1 MNLVQAFL
9 LSFTAFFAIMNP
21 FANLPMF
28 VSLTADSSRKEVN
41 AIARLAFI
49 VATVIVA
56 LFALLGNYIF
66 SIFGINLSALRI
78 MGGIILGLIGYHMIQ
93 GNVSPIQHD
102 PKQSVKDS
110 INSNNTDVAISPL
123 AMPVLAGPGTIATT
137 MNLSSSTNPFIVISA
152 FVVLSVITYFI
163 FIYGEQ
169 IMTKLGNNIM
179 NVITKLMG
187 LILATIGVRMLIMGV
202 QVAFHW

>member
-28 VSLTADSSRKEVN
+28 VSLTADNSRKEVN

-169 IMTKLGNNIM
+169 IMAKLGNNIM
-179 NVITKLMG
+179 NVIAKLMG

>member
-28 VSLTADSSRKEVN
+28 VSLTADNSRKEVN
-41 AIARLAFI
+41 AIARLSFI

-169 IMTKLGNNIM
+169 IMAKLGNNIM

>member
-28 VSLTADSSRKEVN
+28 VSLTADNSRKEVN

-66 SIFGINLSALRI
+66 SIFTDYGWNHSRFDWLS
-78 MGGIILGLIGYHMIQ
+78 
-93 GNVSPIQHD
+93 HD
-102 PKQSVKDS
+102 PRERV
-110 INSNNTDVAISPL
+110 PY
-123 AMPVLAGPGTIATT
+123 
-137 MNLSSSTNPFIVISA
+137 SA
-152 FVVLSVITYFI
+152 
-163 FIYGEQ
+163 
-169 IMTKLGNNIM
+169 
-179 NVITKLMG
+179 
-187 LILATIGVRMLIMGV
+187 
-202 QVAFHW
+202 

>member
-28 VSLTADSSRKEVN
+28 VSLTADNSRKEVN
-41 AIARLAFI
+41 TIARLAFI

-169 IMTKLGNNIM
+169 IMAKLGNNIM

>member
-28 VSLTADSSRKEVN
+28 VSLTADNSRKEVN

-152 FVVLSVITYFI
+152 FVVLSAITYFI

-169 IMTKLGNNIM
+169 IMAKLGNNIM

-202 QVAFHW
+202 QVAFPW

>member
-28 VSLTADSSRKEVN
+28 VSLTADNSRKEVN

-152 FVVLSVITYFI
+152 FVVLLVITYFI

-169 IMTKLGNNIM
+169 IMAKLGNNIM

>member
-1 MNLVQAFL
+1 
-9 LSFTAFFAIMNP
+9 MNP

-28 VSLTADSSRKEVN
+28 VSLTADNSRNEIN

-49 VATVIVA
+49 VATVIVV
-56 LFALLGNYIF
+56 LFAFLGNYIF
-66 SIFGINLSALRI
+66 TIFGINLAALRI

-102 PKQSVKDS
+102 PEKSVKDS
-110 INSNNTDVAISPL
+110 VNSSNTNVAISPL
-123 AMPVLAGPGTIATT
+123 AMPILAGPGTIATT
-137 MNLSSSTNPFIVISA
+137 MNLASGTNPFIVVAA
-152 FVVLSVITYFI
+152 FVVLAVIAYFI

-169 IMTKLGNNIM
+169 IMDKLGNNIM

-187 LILATIGVRMLIMGV
+187 LILATIGVKMLIVGV
-202 QVAFHW
+202 QAAFHL

>member
-28 VSLTADSSRKEVN
+28 VSLTADNSRKEVN

-169 IMTKLGNNIM
+169 IMAKLGNNIM

>member
-28 VSLTADSSRKEVN
+28 VSLTADNSRKEVN

-78 MGGIILGLIGYHMIQ
+78 MGGILNRLLGIMLNRGH
-93 GNVSPIQHD
+93 V
-102 PKQSVKDS
+102 
-110 INSNNTDVAISPL
+110 PL
-123 AMPVLAGPGTIATT
+123 DH
-137 MNLSSSTNPFIVISA
+137 
-152 FVVLSVITYFI
+152 VITN
-163 FIYGEQ
+163 Q
-169 IMTKLGNNIM
+169 T
-179 NVITKLMG
+179 
-187 LILATIGVRMLIMGV
+187 
-202 QVAFHW
+202 

>member
-28 VSLTADSSRKEVN
+28 VSLTADNSRKEVS

-66 SIFGINLSALRI
+66 SILGINLSALRI

-110 INSNNTDVAISPL
+110 VNSNNTDVAISPL

-169 IMTKLGNNIM
+169 IMAKLGNNIM

>member
-28 VSLTADSSRKEVN
+28 VSLTADNSRKEVN

-56 LFALLGNYIF
+56 LFTLLGNYIF

-169 IMTKLGNNIM
+169 IMAKLGNNIM

>member
-1 MNLVQAFL
+1 MHLVQAFL

-28 VSLTADSSRKEVN
+28 VSLTADNSRKEIN

-49 VATVIVA
+49 VATVIVV
-56 LFALLGNYIF
+56 LFAFLGNY
-66 SIFGINLSALRI
+66 

-102 PKQSVKDS
+102 PEKSVKDS
-110 INSNNTDVAISPL
+110 VNSSNTNVAISPL
-123 AMPVLAGPGTIATT
+123 AMPILAGPGTIATT
-137 MNLSSSTNPFIVISA
+137 MNLASGTNPFIVVAA
-152 FVVLSVITYFI
+152 FVVLAVIAYFI

-169 IMTKLGNNIM
+169 IMDKLGNNIM

-187 LILATIGVRMLIMGV
+187 LILATIGVKMLIVGV
-202 QVAFHW
+202 QAAFHL

>member
-28 VSLTADSSRKEVN
+28 VSLTADNSRKEVN

-137 MNLSSSTNPFIVISA
+137 MNLSGSTNPFIVISA

-169 IMTKLGNNIM
+169 IMAKLGNNIM

>member
-28 VSLTADSSRKEVN
+28 VSLTADNSRKEVN

-110 INSNNTDVAISPL
+110 INSNNTGVAISPL

-169 IMTKLGNNIM
+169 IMAKLGNNIM

>member
-28 VSLTADSSRKEVN
+28 VSLTADNSRKEVN
-41 AIARLAFI
+41 SIARLAFI

-169 IMTKLGNNIM
+169 IMAKLGNNIM

>member
-21 FANLPMF
+21 FANLTMF
-28 VSLTADSSRKEVN
+28 VSLTADNSRKEVN

-169 IMTKLGNNIM
+169 IMAKLGNNIM

>member
-28 VSLTADSSRKEVN
+28 VSLTADNSRKEVN

-137 MNLSSSTNPFIVISA
+137 MNLSSNTNPFIVISA

-169 IMTKLGNNIM
+169 IMAKLGNNIM

>member
-169 IMTKLGNNIM
+169 IMAKLGNNIM

>member
-28 VSLTADSSRKEVN
+28 VSLTADNSRKEVN

-110 INSNNTDVAISPL
+110 VNSNNTDVAISPL

-169 IMTKLGNNIM
+169 IMAKLGNNIM

>member
-28 VSLTADSSRKEVN
+28 VSLTADNSRKEVN
-41 AIARLAFI
+41 AIASLAFI

-169 IMTKLGNNIM
+169 IMAKLGNNIM

>member
-28 VSLTADSSRKEVN
+28 VSLTADNSRKEVN
-41 AIARLAFI
+41 AIARSAFI

-169 IMTKLGNNIM
+169 IMAKLGNNIM

>member
-1 MNLVQAFL
+1 MNLVQPFL

-28 VSLTADSSRKEVN
+28 VSLTADNSRKEVN

-137 MNLSSSTNPFIVISA
+137 MNLSSSINPFIVISA

-169 IMTKLGNNIM
+169 IMAKLGNNIM

>member
-28 VSLTADSSRKEVN
+28 VSLTADNSRKEVN

-152 FVVLSVITYFI
+152 FAVLSVITYFI

-169 IMTKLGNNIM
+169 IMAKLGNNIM

>member
-28 VSLTADSSRKEVN
+28 VSLTADNSRKEVN

-137 MNLSSSTNPFIVISA
+137 MNLSSSTNPFIVVSA

>member
-28 VSLTADSSRKEVN
+28 VSLTADNSRKEVN

-137 MNLSSSTNPFIVISA
+137 MNLSSGTNPFIVISA

-169 IMTKLGNNIM
+169 IMAKLGNNIM

>member
-28 VSLTADSSRKEVN
+28 VSLTADNSRKEVS

-110 INSNNTDVAISPL
+110 VNSNNTDVAISPL

-169 IMTKLGNNIM
+169 IMAKLGNNIM

>member
-28 VSLTADSSRKEVN
+28 VSLTADNSRKEVN

-137 MNLSSSTNPFIVISA
+137 MNLSSNTNPFIVISA

-169 IMTKLGNNIM
+169 IMAKLGNNIM

-202 QVAFHW
+202 PVAFHW

>member
-28 VSLTADSSRKEVN
+28 VSLTADNSKKEVN

-110 INSNNTDVAISPL
+110 VNSNNTDVAISPL

-169 IMTKLGNNIM
+169 IMAKLGNNIM

>member
-28 VSLTADSSRKEVN
+28 VSLTADNSRKEVN

-152 FVVLSVITYFI
+152 FVVLSAITYFI

-169 IMTKLGNNIM
+169 IMAKLGNNIM

>member
-28 VSLTADSSRKEVN
+28 VSLTADNNRKEVD

-137 MNLSSSTNPFIVISA
+137 MNLSSSTNSFIVISA

-169 IMTKLGNNIM
+169 IMAKLGNNIM

>member
-28 VSLTADSSRKEVN
+28 VSLTADNSRKEVN

-110 INSNNTDVAISPL
+110 INNNNTDVAISPL

-152 FVVLSVITYFI
+152 FVILSVITYFI

-169 IMTKLGNNIM
+169 IMAKLGNNIM

>member
-28 VSLTADSSRKEVN
+28 VSLTADNSRKEVN

-102 PKQSVKDS
+102 PRQSVKDS

-169 IMTKLGNNIM
+169 IMAKLGNNIM

-202 QVAFHW
+202 QMAFHW

>member
-28 VSLTADSSRKEVN
+28 VSLTADNSRKEVN

-110 INSNNTDVAISPL
+110 VNSNNTDVAISPL

-169 IMTKLGNNIM
+169 IMAKLGNNIV

>member
-28 VSLTADSSRKEVN
+28 VSLTADNSRKEVN

-110 INSNNTDVAISPL
+110 VNSNNTDVAISPL

-137 MNLSSSTNPFIVISA
+137 MNLSSSTNPFTVISA

-169 IMTKLGNNIM
+169 IMAKLGNNIM

>member
-28 VSLTADSSRKEVN
+28 VSLTADNSRKEVN
-41 AIARLAFI
+41 AIVRLAFI

-169 IMTKLGNNIM
+169 IMAKLGNNIM

>member
-28 VSLTADSSRKEVN
+28 VSLTADNSRKEVD

-169 IMTKLGNNIM
+169 IMAKLGNNIM

>member
-1 MNLVQAFL
+1 MHLVQAFL

-28 VSLTADSSRKEVN
+28 VSLTADNSRKEIN

-49 VATVIVA
+49 VATVIVV
-56 LFALLGNYIF
+56 LFAFLGNYIF
-66 SIFGINLSALRI
+66 TIFGINLAALRI

-102 PKQSVKDS
+102 PEKSVKDS
-110 INSNNTDVAISPL
+110 VNSSNTNVAISPL
-123 AMPVLAGPGTIATT
+123 AMPILAGPGTIATT
-137 MNLSSSTNPFIVISA
+137 MNLASGTNPFIVVAA
-152 FVVLSVITYFI
+152 FVVLAVIAYFI

-169 IMTKLGNNIM
+169 IMDKLGNNIM

-187 LILATIGVRMLIMGV
+187 LILATIGVKMLIVGV
-202 QVAFHW
+202 KAAFHL

>member
-28 VSLTADSSRKEVN
+28 VSLTADNSRKEVN

-102 PKQSVKDS
+102 SKQSVKDS

-169 IMTKLGNNIM
+169 IMAKLGNNIM